1 MGDSITE
8 GFGLGTD
15 SAIYYPTALN
25 EYLGPGYTV
34 INKGVTCS
42 CVIDLELDGEVMG
55 LPYIRQPRCTE
66 AIAAQGDIYVIMLGT
81 NDASDGYNPETKKKE
96 PLYNMIK
103 QKDHFVPCYQ
113 NIIDHIRK
121 AVPHATLFLVTPIPI
136 MNCTWPKHQ
145 ERYLAKLLP
154 MIRHLAK
161 ENKAYFIHLH
171 KEFLLLPIE
180 QLENL
185 YQPDG
190 LHPNVVGAQVI
201 ASIIAGYIKIKH
213 Q

>member
-8 GFGLGTD
+8 GFGLGND
-15 SAIYYPTALN
+15 SAIFYPTALN
-25 EYLGPGYTV
+25 EYLGPAYSV
-34 INKGVTCS
+34 LNKGVTSS
-42 CVIDLELDGEVMG
+42 CVIDHEIDGEVMG
-55 LPYIRQPRCTE
+55 LPYVRQPRYTE

-81 NDASDGYNPETKKKE
+81 NDASDGYNPDTKKKE
-96 PLYNMIK
+96 PLFNMIK
-103 QKDHFVPCYQ
+103 QKEFFIPSYQ
-113 NIIDHIRK
+113 TIINDVRK
-121 AVPHATLFLVTPIPI
+121 AVPKAKIFLVTPIPI
-136 MNCTWPKHQ
+136 MKCLWPKHQ

-154 MIRHLAK
+154 MIRHLAR
-161 ENKAYFIHLH
+161 ENKTYFIDLH

-201 ASIIAGYIKIKH
+201 ASIIAGFIKAKH
-213 Q
+213 